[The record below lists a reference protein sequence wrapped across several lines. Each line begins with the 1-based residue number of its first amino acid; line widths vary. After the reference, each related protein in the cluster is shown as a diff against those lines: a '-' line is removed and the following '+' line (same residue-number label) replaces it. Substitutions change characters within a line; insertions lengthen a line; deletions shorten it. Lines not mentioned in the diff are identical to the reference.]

1 MDIYHIGEALFQRQ
15 LTAKQQAIKGAWI
28 TLAPSQSTLTPVVTA
43 FFENEDS
50 GVHRHCN
57 ARPTLLYAF
66 AGTVLVDINGQHL
79 TLTSGNLVFIA
90 AQQAYRV
97 LPLKPGDILTTL
109 LLPVAHDLLTLLPA
123 TDNAQL
129 KLQLSAI
136 QQDYRRWHYAQ
147 FNNDKI
153 EDPAYITERILCE
166 VLCPAEFAATRVT
179 HFFELLAI
187 ELLRLDNYLSPRLQ
201 RGKRQVTTA
210 DLLQYIDQDYDVC
223 TLKAMAQAFH
233 YNPNYLSNRL
243 KSATGQSFIQ
253 LVDSRRMAAAMTLL
267 ANPHISIDEIVMYIG
282 YSSKSFFYKKFKERY
297 GESPAQRRQAVL
309 AK

>member
-1 MDIYHIGEALFQRQ
+1 MDIYHIGEELFRRQ
-15 LTAKQQAIKGAWI
+15 LVAKQLTSLDTWL
-28 TLAPSQSTLTPVVTA
+28 TLAPNKSALTPVVTA
-43 FFENEDS
+43 FFENEN
-50 GVHRHCN
+50 GCVHRHCN
-57 ARPTLLYAF
+57 SRPTLLYAF
-66 AGTVLVDINGQHL
+66 AGTVLVNINGQRL
-79 TLTSGNLVFIA
+79 TLTSGNLVFVA
-90 AQQAYRV
+90 AQQTYRV
-97 LPLKPGDILTTL
+97 LPLKAGDILTTL
-109 LLPVAHDLLTLLPA
+109 LLPMAHDLLTLLPV

-129 KLQLSAI
+129 KLQLSVI
-136 QQDYRRWHYAQ
+136 QQDYRRWHYVQ

-166 VLCPAEFAATRVT
+166 VLCPAVFAATRVT
-179 HFFELLAI
+179 HFFDLMVI

-223 TLKAMAQAFH
+223 TLKTMAQAFH

-253 LVDSRRMAAAMTLL
+253 LVDSRRMEAAMTLL

-309 AK
+309 TE

>member
-1 MDIYHIGEALFQRQ
+1 MDIYHIGEELFRRQ
-15 LTAKQQAIKGAWI
+15 LVAKQLTSLDTWL
-28 TLAPSQSTLTPVVTA
+28 TLAPNKSALTPVVTA
-43 FFENEDS
+43 FFENEN
-50 GVHRHCN
+50 GCVHRHCN
-57 ARPTLLYAF
+57 SRPTLLYAF
-66 AGTVLVDINGQHL
+66 AGTVLVNINGQRL
-79 TLTSGNLVFIA
+79 TLTSGNLVFVA
-90 AQQAYRV
+90 AQQTYRV
-97 LPLKPGDILTTL
+97 LPLKAGDILTTL
-109 LLPVAHDLLTLLPA
+109 LLPMAHDLLTLLPV

-129 KLQLSAI
+129 KLQLSVI
-136 QQDYRRWHYAQ
+136 QQDYRRWHYVQ

-166 VLCPAEFAATRVT
+166 VLCPAVFAATRVT
-179 HFFELLAI
+179 HFFDLMVI
-187 ELLRLDNYLSPRLQ
+187 ELLRLDNYLPPRLQ

-223 TLKAMAQAFH
+223 TLKTMAQAFH

-253 LVDSRRMAAAMTLL
+253 LADSRRMEAAMTLL

-309 AK
+309 TE